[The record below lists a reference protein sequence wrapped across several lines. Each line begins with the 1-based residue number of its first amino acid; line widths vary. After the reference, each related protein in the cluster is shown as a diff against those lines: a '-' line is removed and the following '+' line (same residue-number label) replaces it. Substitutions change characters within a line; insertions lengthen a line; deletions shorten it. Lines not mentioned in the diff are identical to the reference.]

1 VTASVPV
8 VKIRL
13 TLDWF
18 DCRAL
23 PGTAFVSKT
32 FAVQLGCHLVV
43 RIGQTGQGLVKRMVG
58 CSTILSSDAPPIADV
73 STFVYRHSLVTLGAC
88 SATEF
93 SCPPAQLSSILPALA
108 CAHMATPLSP
118 STAELKE
125 RFVVS
130 PLNYDFDICTL
141 LSTW

>member
-1 VTASVPV
+1 
-8 VKIRL
+8 
-13 TLDWF
+13 
-18 DCRAL
+18 
-23 PGTAFVSKT
+23 
-32 FAVQLGCHLVV
+32 
-43 RIGQTGQGLVKRMVG
+43 VKRIVG

-108 CAHMATPLSP
+108 CAHMATP

-130 PLNYDFDICTL
+130 PLNYYDFSHLYPSLQMVMRISFGASVHPIHSCGPSPVGDIGNSPNRRVCPTPIIGTSARISNVSSL
-141 LSTW
+141 RA